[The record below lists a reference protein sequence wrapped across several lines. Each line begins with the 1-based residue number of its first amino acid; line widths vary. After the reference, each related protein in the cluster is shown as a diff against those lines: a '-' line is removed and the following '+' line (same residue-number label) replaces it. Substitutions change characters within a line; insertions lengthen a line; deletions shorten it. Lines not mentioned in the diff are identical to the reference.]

1 MLNYVW
7 IWEEKPGGFLWKF
20 TPKVQRRLKRSSL
33 LIPFG
38 QTHFLHLFVFFL
50 FFFCTPKKKRKT
62 NTHTHRTLSKARNP
76 WLPGAQLKLILFLAL
91 MKFNSIQEWSSTSG
105 IGIAPHYLF
114 GRRLRWKMD
123 CTVFDFNNWH
133 CSAQY
138 QSVFAPL
145 NNDYSQHKHNFFS
158 DDHIV
163 FLTVLILINRG
174 IRSKNPSY
182 GKFMKALSN
191 NSIYIL
197 GI

>member
-50 FFFCTPKKKRKT
+50 FFFAHQKKRHT
-62 NTHTHRTLSKARNP
+62 STLTHRTLSKAPNP

-91 MKFNSIQEWSSTSG
+91 MKFNSIQERSSTSG

-133 CSAQY
+133 CSAQCH
-138 QSVFAPL
+138 QSAFAPL
-145 NNDYSQHKHNFFS
+145 NNDYSQHKHNFF
-158 DDHIV
+158 
-163 FLTVLILINRG
+163 LMTT
-174 IRSKNPSY
+174 
-182 GKFMKALSN
+182 LSFWLYWYW
-191 NSIYIL
+191 SIGASGQKTPPMGSL
-197 GI
+197 